1 MTNDSYILALES
13 VIVEHAG
20 PMGKFVVKK
29 SLSDLGIDANSISG
43 DTQKKLID
51 MVLERA
57 IYDKSRWGTIRGEI
71 AAACGNGDL
80 NV

>member
-1 MTNDSYILALES
+1 MVSGFDIQALES

-29 SLSDLGIDANSISG
+29 SMGDLGIDPHLINDDA
-43 DTQKKLID
+43 QKKLID

-57 IYDKSRWGTIRGEI
+57 IFDKDKWGTIRKEITIAMENGE
-71 AAACGNGDL
+71 L